1 MFRTKCFTV
10 SKSQKRKKKKGEKK
24 RLGQREMSHD
34 IYANE
39 KFSFLPFLT
48 LGRAWELDSG
58 KSSFATITIEPRDLF
73 NFFAG

>member
-1 MFRTKCFTV
+1 
-10 SKSQKRKKKKGEKK
+10 
-24 RLGQREMSHD
+24 MSHD

-58 KSSFATITIEPRDLF
+58 KSSFATITIESRDLNSF
-73 NFFAG
+73 CWMILSLLA